1 MLNLAEI
8 IPKLKDFFSK
18 DEKVLAVYVF
28 GSTIEGYAHPGSDLD
43 LAILFKDTISL
54 YDELTYQSRLSEL
67 INFEQVDI
75 LNLNKAPIRLQFTV
89 VSTGQLIY
97 EADQLAVSDYL
108 ENLFC
113 QYHDQ
118 AYRYYQFFK
127 DWDEG
132 LKEDY
137 ANDQSRQNPS

>member
-1 MLNLAEI
+1 M
-8 IPKLKDFFSK
+8 
-18 DEKVLAVYVF
+18 
-28 GSTIEGYAHPGSDLD
+28 
-43 LAILFKDTISL
+43 AILFKDTISL